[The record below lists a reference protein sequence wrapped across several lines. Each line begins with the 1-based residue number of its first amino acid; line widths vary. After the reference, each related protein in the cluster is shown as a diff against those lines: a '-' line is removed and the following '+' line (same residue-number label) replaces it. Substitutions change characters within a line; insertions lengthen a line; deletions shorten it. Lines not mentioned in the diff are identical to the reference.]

1 MRTGMHPSPSSP
13 PLAAAGPREG
23 SATRLSPIEGDGR
36 QLSVPRLSGGGGS
49 GSRNGVASTLRARLD
64 QQLAIRMDQ
73 TWASGPDALGSPTFS
88 PSADERAEELS
99 ILKKE
104 LAESYSAIAGE
115 SYLCLSLETQI
126 DLRERVAAP
135 PSPPG
140 NLRNPGGHLRNPG
153 GMSESPEN
161 WRRGTPKRGVV
172 VAEKA
177 PRLSLVQEMRLGLSE
192 ERRRNATLAAQVA
205 SRCEHPKP

>member
-115 SYLCLSLETQI
+115 SYLCLSLPPWSQLRGKL
-126 DLRERVAAP
+126 DLCLGKFSNFLESKYTPLKIYPKKRSNLPQSSLQGGFGLANLV
-135 PSPPG
+135 SPGALP
-140 NLRNPGGHLRNPG
+140 LQ
-153 GMSESPEN
+153 S
-161 WRRGTPKRGVV
+161 
-172 VAEKA
+172 
-177 PRLSLVQEMRLGLSE
+177 
-192 ERRRNATLAAQVA
+192 
-205 SRCEHPKP
+205 